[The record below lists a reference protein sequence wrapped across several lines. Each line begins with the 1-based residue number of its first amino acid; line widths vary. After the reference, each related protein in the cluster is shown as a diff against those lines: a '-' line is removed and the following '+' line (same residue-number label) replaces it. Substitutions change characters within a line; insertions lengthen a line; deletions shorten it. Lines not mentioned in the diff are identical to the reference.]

1 MLYVHA
7 NSQHVITVA
16 FKGERKEMKK
26 KCLRFLVTMLLLVS
40 TFFLVTAQP
49 ITEQVPDIVSLDI
62 YSTNALHGRVGN
74 EDGAGVALLGSYI
87 HHFRAQNPDM
97 IMLDAGNALQGTAV
111 STFFDGK
118 PVIEFFN
125 LAGYDVLNCGNH
137 ELDWKPADLVR
148 IMKDAAFPFLGANIA
163 TRDAKP
169 AAFTTPYVVLDRGG
183 ISVGIIGLIDPSHFS
198 SIASSSLEGLAFID
212 AALTANHFIPIL
224 RKQGVDV
231 IVLLAMVPGWTD
243 ENGKAEGNLIDLA
256 YAVPDADAIIG
267 SLHNEVATTIEG
279 TPVVLAWRYGEKLG
293 HIQLK
298 YDKANREVVSST
310 VELIPVKGDPL
321 HLGEDVGIASMLKG
335 YSEALKE
342 SNTKQIGSVDKA
354 LVRGPGE
361 TAIGNWIVD
370 AMNESAN
377 SQIAFTNPGGI
388 RADLPAG
395 PITGDGIYKVCPF
408 PNTICTTVMGGEQL
422 LRFLEQCASLN
433 PIPIS
438 GLKFGFDKNL
448 PEGSRVL
455 FAELMDGTA
464 IKGDASYK
472 VTTNSFLKDGKDGY
486 TVLGENLKWIDT
498 SVLMRDAMTQYVM
511 KYGTVRTE
519 LEGRIVNLTK

>member
-1 MLYVHA
+1 M
-7 NSQHVITVA
+7 
-16 FKGERKEMKK
+16 K
-26 KCLRFLVTMLLLVS
+26 KCLRFLITMLLMVS
-40 TFFLVTAQP
+40 TLFLVTAQP
-49 ITEQVPDIVSLDI
+49 IAERPPEIVSLDI
-62 YSTNALHGRVGN
+62 YSTNALHGRLEN
-74 EDGAGVALLGSYI
+74 DDGAGAALLGSYI
-87 HHFRAQNPDM
+87 HHFRTQNPDM

-125 LAGYDVLNCGNH
+125 LAGYDALNCGNH
-137 ELDWKPADLVR
+137 EFDWKPSDLVK
-148 IMKDAAFPFLGANIA
+148 IMKDANFPFLGANII

-169 AAFTTPYVVLDRGG
+169 VDFTTPYVILNRGG
-183 ISVGIIGLIDPSHFS
+183 VSVGIIGLIDPSHYN
-198 SIASSSLEGLAFID
+198 SIASSSLEGLAFMD
-212 AALTANHFIPIL
+212 AALTANHLIPIL
-224 RKQGVDV
+224 RGKGVEV

-267 SLHNEVATTIEG
+267 SLHNEVVTTIEG

-293 HIQLK
+293 HINVH
-298 YDKANREVVSST
+298 YDKANKRVVSSQ
-310 VELIPVKGDPL
+310 VELITVKGDPL
-321 HLGEDVGIASMLKG
+321 HLGEDAPIARMLKK
-335 YSEALKE
+335 YTDALKE
-342 SNTKQIGSVDKA
+342 SNTKQIGIVEKA

-361 TAIGNWIVD
+361 TAIGNWIAD
-370 AMNESAN
+370 AMNESAK

-408 PNTICTTVMGGEQL
+408 PNTICTTTMEGSQL
-422 LRFLEQCASLN
+422 LRFLEQCATLN

-455 FAELMDGTA
+455 FADLMDGTA
-464 IKGDASYK
+464 IKGDVLYK

-486 TVLGENLKWIDT
+486 TVLGENLGWIDT

-511 KYGTVRTE
+511 KYGTVKAE
-519 LEGRIVNLTK
+519 LEGRIVDLTK

>member
-1 MLYVHA
+1 
-7 NSQHVITVA
+7 
-16 FKGERKEMKK
+16 MKK
-26 KCLRFLVTMLLLVS
+26 SLRFLMTLLLLVS
-40 TFFLVTAQP
+40 ILFMVTAQP
-49 ITEQVPDIVSLDI
+49 IVEQTPVLVSLDI
-62 YSTNALHGRVGN
+62 YSTNALHGRVESG
-74 EDGAGVALLGSYI
+74 DGAGIALLGSYI
-87 HHFRAQNPDM
+87 HHFRENNPDM

-125 LAGYDVLNCGNH
+125 MAGYDALNCGNH
-137 ELDWKPADLVR
+137 ELDWKPSDLKK
-148 IMKDAAFPFLGANIA
+148 IMKDADFPLLGANIV

-169 AAFTTPYVVLDRGG
+169 ADFTTPYVILNRGG
-183 ISVGIIGLIDPSHFS
+183 VSVGIIGLIDPSHFN
-198 SIASSSLEGLAFID
+198 SIASSSLEGLAFMD
-212 AALTANHFIPIL
+212 AALTANHLIPML
-224 RKQGVDV
+224 KSQGVEV

-256 YAVPDADAIIG
+256 YAVPEADAIVG
-267 SLHNEVATTIEG
+267 SLHNEVVATIEG

-293 HIQLK
+293 HIKLQ
-298 YDKANREVVSST
+298 YDKANRKVVSSE
-310 VELIPVKGDPL
+310 VELITVKGDPL
-321 HLGEDVGIASMLKG
+321 HLGEDNEIAAMLRN
-335 YSEALKE
+335 YTEALKE
-342 SNTKQIGSVDKA
+342 SNTKQIGVADKA

-361 TAIGNWIVD
+361 TSIGNWIVD

-408 PNTICTTVMGGEQL
+408 PNTICTTTMGGEQL

-438 GLKFGFDKNL
+438 GLRFGFDKNL

-464 IKGDASYK
+464 INKEASYK

-486 TVLGENLKWIDT
+486 TVLGENLDWTDT

-511 KYGTVRTE
+511 KYGTVKTE
-519 LEGRIVNLTK
+519 LDGRIVDMTK